1 MPQPCSPFTF
11 TIEPTKRDKN
21 RYSPDIYDINSIVKY
36 RNRDFRIVKFHMR
49 MPRILWYFDRP
60 VLTFYCFFFLFF
72 SILWNFFFIDRVWY
86 YSLCPF
92 LHSMHYRVDFIFL
105 LRRHQQ
111 KCHHIGWN
119 WWLFEWNFIIS
130 LRHRIEISLYP
141 LCVFCPCVKLTEA
154 YIPSAP
160 NDTYHIYHVVIDN
173 STAKTEFNQQI
184 FRGVDLP
191 VVDSMLSHPLCN
203 KTDSQR

>member
-60 VLTFYCFFFLFF
+60 VLTFYWFFFLFF
-72 SILWNFFFIDRVWY
+72 SNLWN
-86 YSLCPF
+86 SLSSIVCGITVCVHF
-92 LHSMHYRVDFIFL
+92 YTLCTVLVDFIFL
-105 LRRHQQ
+105 LRPHQQ
-111 KCHHIGWN
+111 KCHHIGRN

-141 LCVFCPCVKLTEA
+141 LCVFCRCVKLTEA

-160 NDTYHIYHVVIDN
+160 KGTHIIY
-173 STAKTEFNQQI
+173 TMW
-184 FRGVDLP
+184 L
-191 VVDSMLSHPLCN
+191 
-203 KTDSQR
+203 